1 MLTDF
6 YPFAR
11 SIVGK
16 GDSENHLKCIS
27 KVESVKLIFRKDRA
41 SVLILR

>member
-6 YPFAR
+6 YLFAR
-11 SIVGK
+11 SRVGK
-16 GDSENHLKCIS
+16 GDFENHLKCIS
-27 KVESVKLIFRKDRA
+27 KVGSVKFIFRKDSA